1 MEHKIKIKTLNRP
14 KNEVYTKMED
24 DCHDN
29 PNMREIPST
38 PQTHRAPIPQPRS
51 ARGKPLG
58 EGAYLAPLT
67 KQQSDEIYAEIPSS
81 GEIPPIEKP
90 PRSRRVPTAYGV
102 GNFKR

>member
-1 MEHKIKIKTLNRP
+1 
-14 KNEVYTKMED
+14 MED
-24 DCHDN
+24 DPHDN
-29 PNMREIPST
+29 NLNMREIPAT

-51 ARGKPLG
+51 ARGKPSS

-67 KQQSDEIYAEIPSS
+67 KQQSDEIYAEIPAD